1 MPVEKSALD
10 QLRIDR
16 RNDGSRER
24 PLWLWVTLL
33 LLLLAVGAAAW
44 WFVKPRAVQVE
55 IVTVRELT
63 AGGERTLLNASG
75 YVVARREATVSS
87 KVTGKVVE
95 VMIEEGVRVDEGQV
109 LARLDSA
116 NVKTSLDLAEAQLN
130 SARQGLAE
138 TSVRLRMADL
148 DLKRI
153 AGLASNRVASE
164 SDLDR
169 ARAEADSLRARLAQ
183 QEAEIAVAE
192 RQVALW
198 KQQMDDT
205 EIRAPF
211 AGIVVSKNAQ
221 PGEMISPISA
231 GGGFTR
237 TGICTIVDMT
247 SLEIE
252 IDVSESY
259 INRVQ
264 PGQHVQAVLDAYPDW
279 KIPCKVKAIIPTAD
293 RQKATVKVRVAFDQL
308 DARMLPQM
316 GVKVAF
322 QSSPGGTEKA
332 LIAIPRTAVR
342 KDKSRDVVFLVTGGK
357 VERRAVNVGSMDGD
371 QAMIVAGL
379 AGGDRVI
386 VKAPAGLK
394 EGDQVEERNR

>member
-16 RNDGSRER
+16 RSGDSRER
-24 PLWLWVTLL
+24 PPWLWGVLL
-33 LLLLAVGAAAW
+33 LLLLVVGAASW
-44 WFVKPRAVQVE
+44 WFVRPRAIQVE
-55 IVTVRELT
+55 VLTVQET
-63 AGGERTLLNASG
+63 GGGERTLLNASG

-95 VMIEEGVRVDEGQV
+95 VMIEEGVRVEEGQV

-116 NVKTSLDLAEAQLN
+116 NVKTSLDLAEAQLT
-130 SARQGLAE
+130 SARRGLTE
-138 TSVRLRMADL
+138 TSVRLHMADL

-169 ARAEADSLRARLAQ
+169 ARAEADSFRARLAQ
-183 QEAEIAVAE
+183 QEAEIEVAE

-322 QSSPGGTEKA
+322 QSSPGGTEKVM
-332 LIAIPRTAVR
+332 IAIPKTAVR
-342 KDKSRDVVFLVTGGK
+342 KDKNRDVVFLVTGGK
-357 VERRAVNVGSMDGD
+357 VERRAVNVGSMDGG
-371 QAMIVAGL
+371 QATIVAGL
-379 AGGDRVI
+379 SGGDRII

-394 EGDQVEERNR
+394 EGDRVEEKNR

>member
-1 MPVEKSALD
+1 MAVEKSTLD

-16 RNDGSRER
+16 RSGGSRER
-24 PLWLWVTLL
+24 PVWLWVALVV
-33 LLLLAVGAAAW
+33 LLLASGAGAW
-44 WFVKPRAVQVE
+44 WFMRPTALQVE
-55 IVTVRELT
+55 VFTVQEAT
-63 AGGERTLLNASG
+63 GGGERTLLNASG

-95 VMIEEGVRVDEGQV
+95 VMVEEGMRVEEGQV
-109 LARLDSA
+109 LARLDAA
-116 NVKTSLDLAEAQLN
+116 NIKTSLDLAEAQLT
-130 SARQGLAE
+130 SARRGLAE
-138 TSVRLRMADL
+138 TRVRLQMADL

-153 AGLASNRVASE
+153 GGLASNRVASE

-169 ARAEADSLRARLAQ
+169 ARAEADSFRARLAQ
-183 QEAEIAVAE
+183 QEAEIEVAE

-198 KQQMDDT
+198 KQQVDDT

-237 TGICTIVDMT
+237 TGICTVVDMT

-264 PGQHVQAVLDAYPDW
+264 PGQPVQAVLDAYPDW

-332 LIAIPRTAVR
+332 MITIPKTAVR
-342 KDKSRDVVFLVTGGK
+342 KDKNRDVVFLVTGGK
-357 VERRAVNVGSMDGD
+357 VERRAVNVGGIDGD
-371 QAMIVAGL
+371 QASIVAGL
-379 AGGDRVI
+379 SGGDKI
-386 VKAPAGLK
+386 IAKGPGGLK
-394 EGDQVEERNR
+394 EGDRVEEKNR